1 MKKLS
6 KEKRDRLI
14 LLVLGTLVI
23 VVGLYYGLITMQQKT
38 LLNTAKKKIEQE
50 DKLGRGQRMVG
61 NAAAIQKGLE
71 QATAQL
77 KAVEATMPSGDMY
90 SWVILTINTFV
101 NSFNETHRARI
112 DIPQFSREVSCEI
125 GMYGRFPYRAASFVL
140 RGTAF
145 YHEFGRFVSDF
156 ENAFPYMRIQNIE
169 LEPSPVTSSANPD
182 DAERLQFKIEVVT
195 PVNIPN

>member
-1 MKKLS
+1 MKNLP

-23 VVGLYYGLITMQQKT
+23 LVGLYYGLITMQQKT
-38 LLNTAKKKIEQE
+38 LQDSAKKKLEQE
-50 DKLGRGQRMVG
+50 NKLGSGERMVG
-61 NAAAIQKGLE
+61 NSASIQKALD

-90 SWVILTINTFV
+90 SWIILTVNTFV
-101 NSFNETHRARI
+101 NSFNETHQARI
-112 DIPQFSREVSCEI
+112 DIPQFSREVPCEI
-125 GMYGRFPYRAASFVL
+125 GMFSKFPYRAASFVI

-145 YHEFGRFVSDF
+145 YHEFGRFVADF
-156 ENAFPYMRIQNIE
+156 ENTFPYMRIQNIE
-169 LEPSPVTSSANPD
+169 LEPSAVTTSANPE

-195 PVNIPN
+195 PVNVPN

>member
-1 MKKLS
+1 MKNLP

-14 LLVLGTLVI
+14 LLMLGTLVI

-38 LLNTAKKKIEQE
+38 LQDTAKKKFEQE
-50 DKLGRGQRMVG
+50 NKLGSGQRMVG

-101 NSFNETHRARI
+101 NSFNETYRAHI

-125 GMYGRFPYRAASFVL
+125 GMYGKFPYRAASFVL

-156 ENAFPYMRIQNIE
+156 ENTFPYMRIQNIE
-169 LEPSPVTSSANPD
+169 LEPGPVTSSANPD

>member
-1 MKKLS
+1 MKNLP

-14 LLVLGTLVI
+14 LLVLGALVI
-23 VVGLYYGLITMQQKT
+23 LVGLYYGLITMQQKT
-38 LLNTAKKKIEQE
+38 LQDSAKRKLEQE
-50 DKLGRGQRMVG
+50 NKLGSGERMVG
-61 NAAAIQKGLE
+61 NSASIQKALDE
-71 QATAQL
+71 ATAQL

-101 NSFNETHRARI
+101 NSFNETHQARI
-112 DIPQFSREVSCEI
+112 DIPQFSREVPCEI
-125 GMYGRFPYRAASFVL
+125 GMYGKFPYRAASFVL

-156 ENAFPYMRIQNIE
+156 ENTFPYMRIQNIE
-169 LEPSPVTSSANPD
+169 LEPSPVTTSTNPD

-195 PVNIPN
+195 PVNVPQ